1 MKPITHHLLSANH
14 KLHVTLGHAAMWII
28 HCKASL
34 IDMIKTTSVLNICT
48 IVAIVLI
55 PCDTLFVYII
65 AQSPSANGLMIWEF
79 INVGIQHASYY

>member
-1 MKPITHHLLSANH
+1 
-14 KLHVTLGHAAMWII
+14 
-28 HCKASL
+28 
-34 IDMIKTTSVLNICT
+34 MIKTTSVLNICT

-65 AQSPSANGLMIWEF
+65 AQNPSANGLMIWEF